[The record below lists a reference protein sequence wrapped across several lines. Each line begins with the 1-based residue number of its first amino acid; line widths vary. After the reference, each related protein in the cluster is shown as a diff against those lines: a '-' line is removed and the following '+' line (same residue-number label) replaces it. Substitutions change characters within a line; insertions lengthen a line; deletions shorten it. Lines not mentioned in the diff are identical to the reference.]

1 MKQERIGPKI
11 KRFRKSQNL
20 TQKELAEALG
30 YSDKSMITHIEKGDS
45 DMTYEKILIFLRKF
59 ALDANELF
67 EVEKID
73 KLIEQNESERRKRKK
88 VFIYIH
94 GLHGSHEEIKDFTYL
109 SDEYEI
115 KGLEYQDGNPWE
127 LKEEL
132 QKKFE
137 ELSKDYKEVNVIANS
152 IGAFYTYE
160 YLSEFNINKAF
171 FISPI
176 ADMFQIMFNIMM
188 DNKISD
194 HTLEEKKF
202 ITLSDG
208 TVLSDD
214 FYKSQMNHEDNWKT
228 PTEILYGDRDEL
240 VYIESIASFLS
251 DHPNAKLTIKK
262 DAEHYFHTDSDKQF
276 IKDWILKSL

>member
-45 DMTYEKILIFLRKF
+45 DMTYEKILLFLRKF

-67 EVEKID
+67 EVERID
-73 KLIEQNESERRKRKK
+73 KLIEQNESDRRKRKK

-94 GLHGSHEEIKDFTYL
+94 GLHGSHEEIKDYAYL

-127 LKEEL
+127 LKEEI

-176 ADMFQIMFNIMM
+176 ADMFQIIFNIMM

-202 ITLSDG
+202 ITL
-208 TVLSDD
+208 T
-214 FYKSQMNHEDNWKT
+214 KNCKPIPAT
-228 PTEILYGDRDEL
+228 
-240 VYIESIASFLS
+240 
-251 DHPNAKLTIKK
+251 NAKSINQFLFLKTLTNECSTLDIQ
-262 DAEHYFHTDSDKQF
+262 T
-276 IKDWILKSL
+276 I